1 MPLKVWANRKAMTFL
16 LRTSKT
22 TIIWRS
28 RRRKTLRKLTKH
40 LMTTKKRTMMRRV
53 NNLRRRPKQT
63 RQE

>member
-63 RQE
+63 R